1 MRGHRQL
8 ASLLCTLITGLV
20 VLVAHA
26 QNGDAGGV
34 TGHVYCADSQK
45 PARFANIRLQP
56 VEGQEGLFGGR
67 GGFATTGSD
76 GSFRITGV
84 SAGEY
89 YVDVM
94 MPGYIQPLRGM
105 LSSLENLAPED
116 RDRIT
121 AQLTRV
127 SVAANQSANVQ
138 VMIYRGATIGGTV
151 SFDDG
156 APAAG
161 VTIQALLLPPNTS
174 TKVAGSS
181 QQQSFAGF
189 ARTDDRGQ
197 FRLTGLG
204 DGTYIVFAAPRS
216 IFPIYYGNT
225 IERSHAKKLDLHAG
239 DELPG
244 ADIQIPAAGMHSV
257 SGVVVSQQD
266 GHTLSRASVQLRLS
280 SGDTG
285 TISATTASD
294 GTFRFNAVP
303 DGKFTVQ
310 LMNAYDSAARMGYSS
325 SGQALEVDG
334 TDVSDLVVNA
344 APRN

>member
-8 ASLLCTLITGLV
+8 ASLLCTLIVGLA
-20 VLVAHA
+20 VLFAQA
-26 QNGDAGGV
+26 QNRDTGSV
-34 TGHVYCADSQK
+34 TGRVYCADSQK

-56 VEGQEGLFGGR
+56 IEGQEGIFGGR

-84 SAGEY
+84 SPGEY
-89 YVDVM
+89 YIDVM

-121 AQLTRV
+121 AQLTPV
-127 SVAANQSANVQ
+127 NVAANQSANVQ
-138 VMIYRGATIGGTV
+138 VMIFRGATIGGTV

-161 VTIQALLLPPNTS
+161 VSIQALLLPPNTGAR
-174 TKVAGSS
+174 VPGSA

-197 FRLTGLG
+197 FRVTGLG

-225 IERSHAKKLDLHAG
+225 IERSHAKKLDVHAG

-266 GHTLSRASVQLRLS
+266 GHTLSRGSVQLRLT

-303 DGKFTVQ
+303 AGKFTVQ
-310 LMNAYDSAARMGYSS
+310 LMNAYDQATHTGYAS
-325 SGQALEVDG
+325 SGRELEIDG